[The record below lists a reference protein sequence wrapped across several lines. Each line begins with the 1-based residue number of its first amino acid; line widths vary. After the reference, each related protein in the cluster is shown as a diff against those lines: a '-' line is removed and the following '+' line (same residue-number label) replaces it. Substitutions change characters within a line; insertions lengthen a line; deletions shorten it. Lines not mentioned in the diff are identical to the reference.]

1 MLKTNDPAE
10 LTATEAAAEIA
21 NGTLSATALMGAL
34 LARVEKREPTV
45 KAWIHLDTDQA
56 LAAARESDVSGS
68 GPLKGIPIGVKDIID
83 TADMPSQYGS
93 PIYSDNQT
101 RCDASCVTMT
111 RNAGGIIMGKTVT
124 TEFAARGPG
133 ATTNPHN
140 RAHTP
145 GGSSS
150 GSAAA
155 VASFMVPLAF
165 GTQTGGSTLRPASF
179 CGVFGYKPTYGEFG
193 QHGVKENTGELDT
206 VGTFARSID
215 DIALFRSGLLRLKNN
230 PLNAP
235 SISELRI
242 GFCRTPL
249 WHELEPSSQEL
260 LEGAALKLA
269 KAGAN
274 IEDFKIDEVAFTKSR
289 NANNIAKGYSMNRA
303 WAWEISNQYEL
314 ISDIL
319 KQTHLKGVA
328 EITHDQWREAI
339 GINDNYR
346 RQFSEE
352 IKDYDIMLTA
362 SSVGEAL
369 KGLDSTGDALMNELA
384 TRTHIP
390 AVSIPAFTGPKGLP
404 VGAQLMGQWGEDH
417 KLLEAAKTVASVLIE
432 D

>member
-1 MLKTNDPAE
+1 MPGHHATKRTCGAILRSRPWDAE
-10 LTATEAAAEIA
+10 GCKRRALVSSDRCVQHAGPKTEAGRAK
-21 NGTLSATALMGAL
+21 TLEA
-34 LARVEKREPTV
+34 LARGRKTAVKTIKR
-45 KAWIHLDTDQA
+45 KAA
-56 LAAARESDVSGS
+56 LRRKAKIAA
-68 GPLKGIPIGVKDIID
+68 KDW
-83 TADMPSQYGS
+83 
-93 PIYSDNQT
+93 T
-101 RCDASCVTMT
+101 RD
-111 RNAGGIIMGKTVT
+111 
-124 TEFAARGPG
+124 
-133 ATTNPHN
+133 
-140 RAHTP
+140 
-145 GGSSS
+145 
-150 GSAAA
+150 
-155 VASFMVPLAF
+155 
-165 GTQTGGSTLRPASF
+165 
-179 CGVFGYKPTYGEFG
+179 FG

-260 LEGAALKLA
+260 LEGAASKLA

-289 NANNIAKGYSMNRA
+289 NANKIAKGYSMNRA

-362 SSVGEAL
+362 SSVGEGQGTLLTLIGGPDAGRVDWHPSVIAAAAET
-369 KGLDSTGDALMNELA
+369 GLSRSEAGD
-384 TRTHIP
+384 
-390 AVSIPAFTGPKGLP
+390 
-404 VGAQLMGQWGEDH
+404 
-417 KLLEAAKTVASVLIE
+417 LEVTA
-432 D
+432 